1 MQNPAVDT
9 LINGLVHANTQADML
24 RYAHALDRVLQ
35 WNYYWIP
42 NYYPPG
48 TSTVWWNRFGMPNV
62 QASNDEAI
70 ESWWEIS
77 TTPLTNQQM
86 TAERITPWQTRR
98 AALMWAYI
106 LRRLL
111 LIIPTL
117 VIILLVNFVIVQ
129 AAPGGPVE
137 QAIAHLQGIGG
148 ASVGGGSSEAMSGS
162 SRASRGLD
170 PQLIKDIEKQYG
182 FDKPAHERLWLML
195 KSYAQLDFGKSFFR
209 GATVTDLILEKMP
222 VTISLGLWA
231 TLITYLVSIPLG
243 IRKAVHHGSH
253 FDVWSSTAI
262 IIGYAMPAFLFAM
275 FLIVVFA
282 GGTSLNWFPVR
293 GLVSDNFE
301 SLSTLGKIADY
312 FWHLVL
318 PVTALVIG
326 GFATLTILT
335 KNSFLNEITRQYVVT
350 ARAKGLS
357 ERRVLY
363 GHVFRNAMLLVVSGI
378 PQAFISVFFAGS
390 LLIEVIFSLDGLG
403 RMSYEAAVS
412 RDYPVVF
419 GSLFIFTLFGLLIK
433 LVGDLCYTLVDP
445 RIDFAARNA

>member
-1 MQNPAVDT
+1 M
-9 LINGLVHANTQADML
+9 
-24 RYAHALDRVLQ
+24 
-35 WNYYWIP
+35 
-42 NYYPPG
+42 
-48 TSTVWWNRFGMPNV
+48 F
-62 QASNDEAI
+62 
-70 ESWWEIS
+70 
-77 TTPLTNQQM
+77 
-86 TAERITPWQTRR
+86 
-98 AALMWAYI
+98 AYI
-106 LRRLL
+106 VRRLL

-148 ASVGGGSSEAMSGS
+148 GAVGGSSAESVGSG

-170 PQLIKDIEKQYG
+170 PKLIKDIEKQYG
-182 FDKPAHERLWLML
+182 FDKPAPERLWLML
-195 KSYAQLDFGKSFFR
+195 KSYAQLDFGNSFFR

-243 IRKAVHHGSH
+243 IRKAVRHGSQ
-253 FDVWSSTAI
+253 FDIWSSTAI
-262 IIGYAMPAFLFAM
+262 VIGYAMPAFLFAM

-293 GLVSDNFE
+293 GLVSENFDQ
-301 SLSTLGKIADY
+301 LSTIGKIADY

-318 PVTALVIG
+318 PVSALVIG

-363 GHVFRNAMLLVVSGI
+363 GHVFRNAMLLVISGI
-378 PQAFISVFFAGS
+378 PQAFISIFFTGS

-403 RMSYEAAVS
+403 RMSYDAAVS

-433 LVGDLCYTLVDP
+433 LIGDLCYTLVDP
-445 RIDFAARNA
+445 RIDFASRNA

>member
-1 MQNPAVDT
+1 M
-9 LINGLVHANTQADML
+9 
-24 RYAHALDRVLQ
+24 
-35 WNYYWIP
+35 
-42 NYYPPG
+42 
-48 TSTVWWNRFGMPNV
+48 F
-62 QASNDEAI
+62 
-70 ESWWEIS
+70 
-77 TTPLTNQQM
+77 
-86 TAERITPWQTRR
+86 
-98 AALMWAYI
+98 AYI
-106 LRRLL
+106 VRRLL

-148 ASVGGGSSEAMSGS
+148 GGVGGSSAESLSSG

-170 PQLIKDIEKQYG
+170 PKLIKDIEKQYG
-182 FDKPAHERLWLML
+182 FDKPAPERLWLML
-195 KSYAQLDFGKSFFR
+195 KSYAQLDFGNSFFR
-209 GATVTDLILEKMP
+209 GKSVTDLILEKMP

-243 IRKAVHHGSH
+243 IRKAVRHGSS

-262 IIGYAMPAFLFAM
+262 VIGYAMPAFLFAM

-293 GLVSDNFE
+293 GLVSENFDQ
-301 SLSTLGKIADY
+301 LSTVGKIADY

-318 PVTALVIG
+318 PVSALVIG

-363 GHVFRNAMLLVVSGI
+363 GHVFRNAMLLVISGI

-433 LVGDLCYTLVDP
+433 LIGDLCYTLVDP

>member
-1 MQNPAVDT
+1 
-9 LINGLVHANTQADML
+9 
-24 RYAHALDRVLQ
+24 
-35 WNYYWIP
+35 
-42 NYYPPG
+42 
-48 TSTVWWNRFGMPNV
+48 
-62 QASNDEAI
+62 
-70 ESWWEIS
+70 
-77 TTPLTNQQM
+77 M
-86 TAERITPWQTRR
+86 T
-98 AALMWAYI
+98 AYI

-117 VIILLVNFVIVQ
+117 LAILLVNFAIVQ

-137 QAIAHLQGIGG
+137 QAVARLQGLGGG
-148 ASVGGGSSEAMSGS
+148 APGARTEVVHGE
-162 SRASRGLD
+162 SRATRGLD
-170 PQLIKDIEKQYG
+170 PKLIEEIKRQYG
-182 FDKPAHERLWLML
+182 FDKSAPERLWLML
-195 KSYAQLDFGKSFFR
+195 GQYARLDFGNSFFR
-209 GATVTDLILEKMP
+209 GAKVTDLILDKLP
-222 VTISLGLWA
+222 VTLSLGFWA

-243 IRKAVHHGSH
+243 IRKAMRHGSR
-253 FDVWSSTAI
+253 FDAWSSALI
-262 IIGYAMPAFLFAM
+262 VIGYALPSFLFALL
-275 FLIVVFA
+275 LIVLFA

-293 GLVSDNFE
+293 GLVSDNFDE
-301 SLSTLGKIADY
+301 LSLLGKVADY

-363 GHVFRNAMLLVVSGI
+363 GHVFRNAMLLVISGI

-433 LVGDLCYTLVDP
+433 LIGDLCYTLVDP

>member
-1 MQNPAVDT
+1 M
-9 LINGLVHANTQADML
+9 
-24 RYAHALDRVLQ
+24 
-35 WNYYWIP
+35 
-42 NYYPPG
+42 
-48 TSTVWWNRFGMPNV
+48 F
-62 QASNDEAI
+62 
-70 ESWWEIS
+70 
-77 TTPLTNQQM
+77 
-86 TAERITPWQTRR
+86 
-98 AALMWAYI
+98 AYI
-106 LRRLL
+106 VRRLM

-117 VIILLVNFVIVQ
+117 VIVLLVNFVIVQ

-148 ASVGGGSSEAMSGS
+148 GGVGGSSGEGISSGS
-162 SRASRGLD
+162 RSSRGLD
-170 PQLIKDIEKQYG
+170 PKLIKDIEKQYG
-182 FDKPAHERLWLML
+182 FDKSAPERLWLML
-195 KSYAQLDFGKSFFR
+195 KSYAQLDFGNSFFR
-209 GATVTDLILEKMP
+209 GSTVIDLILEKMP

-243 IRKAVHHGSH
+243 IRKAVRHGSS

-262 IIGYAMPAFLFAM
+262 VIGYAMPAFLFAM

-293 GLVSDNFE
+293 GLVSENFE
-301 SLSTLGKIADY
+301 ELSTVGKIADY

-318 PVTALVIG
+318 PVTSLVIG

-363 GHVFRNAMLLVVSGI
+363 DHVFRNAMLLVISGI

-433 LVGDLCYTLVDP
+433 LIGDLCYTLVDP

>member
-1 MQNPAVDT
+1 
-9 LINGLVHANTQADML
+9 ML
-24 RYAHALDRVLQ
+24 GYL
-35 WNYYWIP
+35 
-42 NYYPPG
+42 
-48 TSTVWWNRFGMPNV
+48 
-62 QASNDEAI
+62 
-70 ESWWEIS
+70 
-77 TTPLTNQQM
+77 
-86 TAERITPWQTRR
+86 
-98 AALMWAYI
+98 

-111 LIIPTL
+111 LVIPTL
-117 VIILLVNFVIVQ
+117 LCILLVNFFIVQ

-137 QAIAHLQGIGG
+137 QAIARLQGIGG
-148 ASVGGGSSEAMSGS
+148 ANASVGSAPAESISANQSQ

-170 PQLIKDIEKQYG
+170 PKLIKEIERQYG
-182 FDKPAHERLWLML
+182 FDKPLHERMWLML
-195 KSYAQLDFGKSFFR
+195 KSYAQLDFGNSFFR
-209 GATVTDLILEKMP
+209 GAKVTDLILQKMP
-222 VTISLGLWA
+222 VSISLGLWA
-231 TLITYLVSIPLG
+231 TLLTYLISIPLG
-243 IRKAVHHGSH
+243 IRKAVKHGSQ
-253 FDVWSSTAI
+253 FDIWSSTAI

-275 FLIVVFA
+275 LLVVVFA

-293 GLVSDNFE
+293 GLVSENFAE
-301 SLSTLGKIADY
+301 MSTVGKIADY

-318 PVTALVIG
+318 PVSSLVIG

-363 GHVFRNAMLLVVSGI
+363 GHVFRNAMLLVVAGI

-433 LVGDLCYTLVDP
+433 LVGDICYTVVDP
-445 RIDFAARNA
+445 RIDFSARNA

>member
-1 MQNPAVDT
+1 
-9 LINGLVHANTQADML
+9 ML
-24 RYAHALDRVLQ
+24 
-35 WNYYWIP
+35 
-42 NYYPPG
+42 
-48 TSTVWWNRFGMPNV
+48 
-62 QASNDEAI
+62 
-70 ESWWEIS
+70 
-77 TTPLTNQQM
+77 
-86 TAERITPWQTRR
+86 
-98 AALMWAYI
+98 AYI

-117 VIILLVNFVIVQ
+117 LIILLVNFVIVQ

-137 QAIAHLQGIGG
+137 QAIARLQGIGG
-148 ASVGGGSSEAMSGS
+148 GGSVGGSADAMSSSG

-170 PQLIKDIEKQYG
+170 PKLIQDIEKQYG

-195 KSYAQLDFGKSFFR
+195 KNYAQLDFGKSFFR

-243 IRKAVHHGSH
+243 IRKAVHHGSY
-253 FDVWSSTAI
+253 FDIWSSTAI

-275 FLIVVFA
+275 FLIVLFA

-301 SLSTLGKIADY
+301 QLSTLGKIADY

-318 PVTALVIG
+318 PVSSLVIG

-335 KNSFLNEITRQYVVT
+335 KNSFLSEITRQYVVT

-363 GHVFRNAMLLVVSGI
+363 GHVFRNAMLLVIAGFPS
-378 PQAFISVFFAGS
+378 AFIGIFFTGS
-390 LLIEVIFSLDGLG
+390 LLVEVIFSLDGLG
-403 RMSYEAAVS
+403 LMSFEAAIN

-419 GSLFIFTLFGLLIK
+419 GTLFIFTLLGLVVKLI
-433 LVGDLCYTLVDP
+433 GDLTYTLVDP
-445 RIDFAARNA
+445 RIDFDSREH

>member
-1 MQNPAVDT
+1 M
-9 LINGLVHANTQADML
+9 
-24 RYAHALDRVLQ
+24 
-35 WNYYWIP
+35 
-42 NYYPPG
+42 
-48 TSTVWWNRFGMPNV
+48 F
-62 QASNDEAI
+62 
-70 ESWWEIS
+70 
-77 TTPLTNQQM
+77 
-86 TAERITPWQTRR
+86 
-98 AALMWAYI
+98 AYI
-106 LRRLL
+106 VRRLL

-148 ASVGGGSSEAMSGS
+148 GGVGGSSGEGISSG

-170 PQLIKDIEKQYG
+170 PKLIQDIEKQYG
-182 FDKPAHERLWLML
+182 FDKPAPERLWLML
-195 KSYAQLDFGKSFFR
+195 KSYAQLDFGNSFFR
-209 GATVTDLILEKMP
+209 GKTVIDLILEKMP

-243 IRKAVHHGSH
+243 IRKAVRHGSS

-262 IIGYAMPAFLFAM
+262 VIGYAMPAFLFAM

-293 GLVSDNFE
+293 GLVSENFE
-301 SLSTLGKIADY
+301 ELTTVGKIADY

-318 PVTALVIG
+318 PVTSLVIG

-357 ERRVLY
+357 EQRVLY
-363 GHVFRNAMLLVVSGI
+363 GHVFRNAMLLVISGI

-433 LVGDLCYTLVDP
+433 LIGDLCYTLVDP

>member
-1 MQNPAVDT
+1 M
-9 LINGLVHANTQADML
+9 
-24 RYAHALDRVLQ
+24 
-35 WNYYWIP
+35 
-42 NYYPPG
+42 
-48 TSTVWWNRFGMPNV
+48 F
-62 QASNDEAI
+62 
-70 ESWWEIS
+70 
-77 TTPLTNQQM
+77 
-86 TAERITPWQTRR
+86 
-98 AALMWAYI
+98 AYI
-106 LRRLL
+106 VRRLL

-148 ASVGGGSSEAMSGS
+148 GGVGGSSAEGMGSG

-170 PQLIKDIEKQYG
+170 PKLIKDIEKQYG
-182 FDKPAHERLWLML
+182 FDKPAPERLWLML
-195 KSYAQLDFGKSFFR
+195 KSYAQLDFGNSFFR
-209 GATVTDLILEKMP
+209 GKTVIDLILEKMP

-243 IRKAVHHGSH
+243 IRKAVRHGSS

-262 IIGYAMPAFLFAM
+262 VIGYAMPAFLFAM

-293 GLVSDNFE
+293 GLVSENFE
-301 SLSTLGKIADY
+301 ELSTVGKVADY

-318 PVTALVIG
+318 PVTSLVIG

-357 ERRVLY
+357 EHRVLY
-363 GHVFRNAMLLVVSGI
+363 GHVFRNAMLLVISGI

-433 LVGDLCYTLVDP
+433 LIGDLCYTLVDP

>member
-1 MQNPAVDT
+1 M
-9 LINGLVHANTQADML
+9 
-24 RYAHALDRVLQ
+24 
-35 WNYYWIP
+35 
-42 NYYPPG
+42 
-48 TSTVWWNRFGMPNV
+48 F
-62 QASNDEAI
+62 
-70 ESWWEIS
+70 
-77 TTPLTNQQM
+77 
-86 TAERITPWQTRR
+86 
-98 AALMWAYI
+98 AYI
-106 LRRLL
+106 VRRLL

-148 ASVGGGSSEAMSGS
+148 GSVGGSSGEGISSG

-170 PQLIKDIEKQYG
+170 PKLIKDIEKQYG
-182 FDKPAHERLWLML
+182 FDKPAPERLWLML
-195 KSYAQLDFGKSFFR
+195 KSYAQLDFGNSFFR
-209 GATVTDLILEKMP
+209 GKTVIDLILEKMP

-243 IRKAVHHGSH
+243 IRKAVRHGSS

-262 IIGYAMPAFLFAM
+262 VIGYAMPAFLFAM

-293 GLVSDNFE
+293 GLVSENFE
-301 SLSTLGKIADY
+301 ELSTVGKIADY

-318 PVTALVIG
+318 PVTSLVIG

-363 GHVFRNAMLLVVSGI
+363 GHVFRNAMLLVISGI

-433 LVGDLCYTLVDP
+433 LIGDLCYTLVDP

>member
-1 MQNPAVDT
+1 
-9 LINGLVHANTQADML
+9 ML
-24 RYAHALDRVLQ
+24 GYL
-35 WNYYWIP
+35 
-42 NYYPPG
+42 
-48 TSTVWWNRFGMPNV
+48 
-62 QASNDEAI
+62 
-70 ESWWEIS
+70 
-77 TTPLTNQQM
+77 
-86 TAERITPWQTRR
+86 
-98 AALMWAYI
+98 

-117 VIILLVNFVIVQ
+117 LCILLVNFFIVQ

-137 QAIAHLQGIGG
+137 QAIARLQGIGG
-148 ASVGGGSSEAMSGS
+148 ANASVGSVPAESINANQSQ

-170 PQLIKDIEKQYG
+170 PKLIKEIERQYG
-182 FDKPAHERLWLML
+182 FDKPLHERMWLML
-195 KSYAQLDFGKSFFR
+195 KSYAQLDFGNSFFR
-209 GATVTDLILEKMP
+209 GAKVTDLILQKMP
-222 VTISLGLWA
+222 VSISLGLWA
-231 TLITYLVSIPLG
+231 TLLTYLISIPLG
-243 IRKAVHHGSH
+243 IRKAVKHGSQ
-253 FDVWSSTAI
+253 FDIWSSTAI

-275 FLIVVFA
+275 LLVVVFA

-293 GLVSDNFE
+293 GLVSENFAE
-301 SLSTLGKIADY
+301 LSTVGKIADY

-318 PVTALVIG
+318 PVSSLVIG

-363 GHVFRNAMLLVVSGI
+363 GHVFRNAMLLVVAGI

-433 LVGDLCYTLVDP
+433 LVGDICYTVVDP
-445 RIDFAARNA
+445 RIDFSARNA

>member
-1 MQNPAVDT
+1 M
-9 LINGLVHANTQADML
+9 
-24 RYAHALDRVLQ
+24 
-35 WNYYWIP
+35 
-42 NYYPPG
+42 
-48 TSTVWWNRFGMPNV
+48 F
-62 QASNDEAI
+62 
-70 ESWWEIS
+70 
-77 TTPLTNQQM
+77 
-86 TAERITPWQTRR
+86 
-98 AALMWAYI
+98 AYI
-106 LRRLL
+106 VRRLL

-148 ASVGGGSSEAMSGS
+148 GGVGGSSAESLSSG

-170 PQLIKDIEKQYG
+170 PKLIKDIEKQYG
-182 FDKPAHERLWLML
+182 FDKPAPERLWLML
-195 KSYAQLDFGKSFFR
+195 KSYAQLDFGNSFFR
-209 GATVTDLILEKMP
+209 GKSVTDLILEKMP

-243 IRKAVHHGSH
+243 IRKAVRHGSS

-262 IIGYAMPAFLFAM
+262 VIGYAMPAFLFAM

-293 GLVSDNFE
+293 GLVSENFDQ
-301 SLSTLGKIADY
+301 LSTVGKIADY

-318 PVTALVIG
+318 PVSALVIG

-363 GHVFRNAMLLVVSGI
+363 GHVFRNAMLLVISGI
-378 PQAFISVFFAGS
+378 PQAFIAVFFAGS

-403 RMSYEAAVS
+403 RMSHLPQRPE
-412 RDYPVVF
+412 RP
-419 GSLFIFTLFGLLIK
+419 
-433 LVGDLCYTLVDP
+433 
-445 RIDFAARNA
+445 